1 MEWFTIIW
9 LRLRAFLRRRQLD
22 RDLEDELAFHLALR
36 EEKDRES
43 GVALP
48 VSEAAA
54 KKRFG
59 NVARIKEACRDMWT
73 FAWLESF
80 GQDARYGLRG
90 LRRNPGFMLIAVL
103 TLALGVGASSWL
115 FSILKQWVLDAVS
128 YPNPDRLAVVWALD
142 TKKGWTGS
150 TSTADFLD
158 WRAQNQ
164 VFETFSAWT
173 FNQFNVTGGDSPERI
188 QGARVS
194 ADFFRT
200 LGVQPSVGRDF
211 TLSEERPGS
220 PHVAIIS
227 HGLWRDRFKSDPDLH
242 DKTLNLDGETYA
254 IVGVVPED
262 FHFTLSGRANVWT
275 PLVFTDK
282 ERADRA
288 TGWLQVIARRKPGVT
303 QEAVQQALSTI
314 ALNLEKEYPE
324 TNTNSGV
331 HVDTLAHEIGKHVGN
346 QGIYT
351 GFAVGICIALI
362 GCSNLA
368 GIYLSR
374 ALARRKEMSV
384 RLALGA
390 KKGRL
395 ARQLLSEN
403 SLLLPAAIG
412 LGLVFALMG
421 GKWITAAIP
430 YDNRGYLPNYGEVYV
445 DASTL
450 LYAIGIGVLSV
461 LVFSF
466 SPLLEGLRVNLNS
479 TLKEPGSAASV
490 TPGSQRLRKALVI
503 AEIVLT
509 LTVLVPAG
517 LTAKSLA
524 LVLSEDPGF
533 RPDHVLTAE
542 MSLPTAKYTDKNQ
555 WRSFYTQLLERLRVL
570 PQVESVGASRF
581 IPFGHNSASAE
592 FWIEGRPEPSP
603 GEVPG
608 TQITSATPGYF
619 SAVGL
624 TLGKGRFITDQD
636 GPDNLPV
643 IIINQTLARRFFAH
657 EDPLGHRI
665 RLGRENATWYTI
677 VGVVKD
683 VKLFDLGDN
692 PMNETYTAFA
702 QSPSRSM
709 ALVLHTTVEP
719 MLLSSALRAA
729 VWSVDKEQPIS
740 GVETLEQRINDE
752 QAPFRI
758 FAQFSAY
765 FGLLALFLAGIGIY
779 GVMSY
784 LVESRTREI
793 GIRMACGAARRNIL
807 GLVLGGNLK
816 LVVAGMLLGLL
827 SAWAV
832 SRMLSG
838 FLPRVTA
845 SDPITYTLSVAVMCA
860 AILFASFV
868 PMRRATRVDPITVL
882 RCE

>member
-1 MEWFTIIW
+1 MEWFTTSW
-9 LRLRAFLRRRQLD
+9 LRLKALLKRRQLN

-36 EEKDRES
+36 QEKDRES
-43 GVALP
+43 GV
-48 VSEAAA
+48 VTTESEASA

-59 NVARIKEACRDMWT
+59 NVVRIKEACRDMWT

-80 GQDARYGLRG
+80 GQDVRYGLRG

-128 YPNPDRLAVVWALD
+128 YPNPDHLAVLWALD
-142 TKKGWTGS
+142 TKKGWIGS

-164 VFETFSAWT
+164 VFESLSAWNV
-173 FNQFNVTGGDSPERI
+173 NQFNVTGGDSPERI

-194 ADFFRT
+194 PDFFRT
-200 LGVQPSVGRDF
+200 LGVHPVIGRDF
-211 TLSEERPGS
+211 TLSEEQPGS
-220 PHVAIIS
+220 PRVAIIS

-242 DKTLNLDGETYA
+242 DKTLNLDGEPYA
-254 IVGVVPED
+254 IIGVVAED
-262 FHFTLSGRANVWT
+262 FHFTLMGRTNIWT

-288 TGWLQVIARRKPGVT
+288 TGWLRVIARRKPGVT
-303 QEAVQQALSTI
+303 QEAAQQALSTI
-314 ALNLEKEYPE
+314 ARNLEKEYPE

-331 HVDTLAHEIGKHVGN
+331 RVDTLAHEIGRHVGN
-346 QGIYT
+346 QGVYT

-362 GCSNLA
+362 ACSNLA

-374 ALARRKEMSV
+374 ALARRKEMSI

-390 KKGRL
+390 RKGRL

-403 SLLLPAAIG
+403 ALLLPAAIG
-412 LGLVFALMG
+412 LGLVLALMG

-430 YDNRGYLPNYGEVYV
+430 YDNRGYLPNYGEVYM

-479 TLKEPGSAASV
+479 TLKEPGSASSV

-542 MSLPTAKYTDKNQ
+542 MSLPAAKYTDRNQ

-581 IPFGHNSASAE
+581 IPFGQNSAGSE

-624 TLGKGRFITDQD
+624 GLIKGRFITDQD
-636 GPDNLPV
+636 GPESLPV
-643 IIINQTLARRFFAH
+643 IVINQTLARRFFSH

-665 RLGRENATWYTI
+665 RLGRESSNWYTI
-677 VGVVKD
+677 VGVVKE
-683 VKLFDLGDN
+683 VKLFSLSES
-692 PMNETYTAFA
+692 PMNQTYTAFA

-709 ALVLHTTVEP
+709 DFVLHTTVEP
-719 MLLSSALRAA
+719 MSLSSALRAA

-740 GVETLEQRINDE
+740 GVETLEQRMNDE

-816 LVVAGMLLGLL
+816 LVIAGMLLGLL

-845 SDPITYTLSVAVMCA
+845 SDPAVYTLSAAVLCA

-868 PMRRATRVDPITVL
+868 PLRRATRVDPITVL